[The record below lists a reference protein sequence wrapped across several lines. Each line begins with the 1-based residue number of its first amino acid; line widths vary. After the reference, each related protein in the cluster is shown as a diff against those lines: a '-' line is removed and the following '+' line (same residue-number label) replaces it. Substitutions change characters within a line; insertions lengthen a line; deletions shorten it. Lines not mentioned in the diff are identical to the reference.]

1 MMEKPLDENVNR
13 QIDSNI
19 QKWGSIAAFVL
30 AIAFFVP
37 GSIYLVGNLRT
48 AIGPFAYHLADFL
61 YGPVW
66 SVSLITM
73 IFALREKIGNH
84 APRRMSL
91 ALLSGFI
98 SAGMMVAVAFI
109 RSSNRQYH
117 ILHPELNLQD
127 SVPVL
132 LIWGTLIT
140 GLTSVGWHFLGWAQI
155 LIGSANYGLHQMP
168 RQLSLLYFAAGI
180 VSLFVYL
187 FPVAEGLGILL
198 GMVIGIWQGVLLWKA
213 NSN

>member
-1 MMEKPLDENVNR
+1 MEKPLNENPNH

-19 QKWGSIAAFVL
+19 RKWGSIAAFVL
-30 AIAFFVP
+30 AITFFVP

-48 AIGPFAYHLADFL
+48 AMGPFAYHLADFL

-66 SVSLITM
+66 SVSLIAM
-73 IFALREKIGNH
+73 VFALREKIGNH

-91 ALLSGFI
+91 ALLSAFL

-127 SVPVL
+127 SIPVL

-155 LIGSANYGLHQMP
+155 LISSANYTLHQMP
-168 RQLSLLYFAAGI
+168 RLLSLLYFAAGI

-187 FPVAEGLGILL
+187 FPVAEGLGMLL
-198 GMVIGIWQGVLLWKA
+198 GMVISIWQGALLWKA